1 MPGTEDNTIRRP
13 PIGGTSMMFWNRTVA
28 QAVVEAARLGYDAI
42 EVWADHLW
50 RDDEDPQRVKRALVQ
65 ADLLCTV
72 HCPIMDINV
81 TSPNR
86 GIRGESLRQT
96 LESVDLCDALG
107 AELLVVHPGALF
119 SLKDTD
125 RFWDLQFQA
134 LEAIIRHAEK
144 RGVWLAFENM
154 DSHARLEVVKR
165 AADVKRALEPFA
177 YDRLGVT
184 YDTTHLVTT
193 QANLDFI
200 ASTDNIIHVHLS
212 DAVLESGGKVR
223 THLPLGE
230 GVLDVEA
237 ILRALL
243 PRYHGIISLE
253 TYIPAADDT
262 TLVLQEREKV
272 DRFLDRVLAPAGEQL
287 SD

>member
-1 MPGTEDNTIRRP
+1 MPITEPVIEGNAIRRP
-13 PIGGTSMMFWNRTVA
+13 PIGGTSMMFWNRTVE

-42 EVWADHLW
+42 EVWAEHLW
-50 RDDEDPQRVKRALVQ
+50 RDDEDPQRIKRALAQ
-65 ADLLCTV
+65 ANLPCTV

-81 TSPNR
+81 TSPNQ
-86 GIRGESLRQT
+86 GIREESLRQT

-119 SLKDTD
+119 SLKDTN

-144 RGVWLAFENM
+144 RGVWIAFEHM
-154 DSHARLEVVKR
+154 ETHAKLEVVKC
-165 AADVKRALEPFA
+165 ADDIKRALEPFT
-177 YDRLGVT
+177 YDKLGVT

-200 ASTDNIIHVHLS
+200 AAMDNIIHVHLS
-212 DAVLESGGKVR
+212 DAVVEPGGKVR
-223 THLPLGE
+223 VHLPLGE
-230 GVLDVEA
+230 GVLDIEA

-243 PRYHGIISLE
+243 PRYHGILSLE

-262 TLVLQEREKV
+262 TPVLHEREKV
-272 DRFLDRVLAPAGEQL
+272 ERFLDRVLAG
-287 SD
+287 SR

>member
-1 MPGTEDNTIRRP
+1 
-13 PIGGTSMMFWNRTVA
+13 MMFWNRTVE

-42 EVWADHLW
+42 EIWTEHLW
-50 RDDEDPQRVKRALVQ
+50 RDDGDPQRIKRALAQ
-65 ADLLCTV
+65 ANLACTV

-86 GIRGESLRQT
+86 GIREESLRQT

-134 LEAIIRHAEK
+134 LETIIGHAEK
-144 RGVWLAFENM
+144 RGVWIAFEHMETN
-154 DSHARLEVVKR
+154 ARLEVVKY
-165 AADVKRALEPFA
+165 AKDVKRALAPFT
-177 YDRLGVT
+177 YEKLGVT
-184 YDTTHLVTT
+184 YDTTHLITT

-200 ASTDNIIHVHLS
+200 AAMDNIIHVHLS
-212 DAVLESGGKVR
+212 DAVIEASGKVR
-223 THLPLGE
+223 VHLPLGE
-230 GVLDVEA
+230 GALDIEA

-243 PRYHGIISLE
+243 PTYHGIISLE

-262 TLVLQEREKV
+262 ALVLQERKKV
-272 DRFLDRVLAPAGEQL
+272 ENFLDRVLAG
-287 SD
+287 SG

>member
-1 MPGTEDNTIRRP
+1 
-13 PIGGTSMMFWNRTVA
+13 MMFWNRTVE
-28 QAVVEAARLGYDAI
+28 QAVVEAVRLGYDAI

-50 RDDEDPQRVKRALVQ
+50 RDDEDPQRVRRALAQ

-81 TSPNR
+81 TSPNQ
-86 GIRGESLRQT
+86 GIREESLRQT
-96 LESVDLCDALG
+96 LASVDLCDALG

-119 SLKDTD
+119 SLKDSD

-134 LEAIIRHAEK
+134 LETIIGHAEK
-144 RGVWLAFENM
+144 RGVWIAFENM
-154 DSHARLEVVKR
+154 DSHAKLEVVKY
-165 AADVKRALEPFA
+165 AEDIKRALAAFA
-177 YDRLGVT
+177 YDGLGVT
-184 YDTTHLVTT
+184 YDTTHLITT
-193 QANLDFI
+193 QANLDFV
-200 ASTDNIIHVHLS
+200 AAMDNIIHVHLS
-212 DAVLESGGKVR
+212 DAVVEPDGRVR

-243 PRYHGIISLE
+243 PRYDGILSLE

-272 DRFLDRVLAPAGEQL
+272 EGFLDRVLAG
-287 SD
+287 SN